1 MNPDIYNDETLS
13 SLVCFPTA
21 ARAVVASAD
30 PEGPEWWVQLQQVQ
44 QRVHLLEEP
53 TELARLDEQHELM
66 ASQLRV
72 RSLLHSR
79 SGPRTPHSVLSTVSQ
94 GHPVEEFPT
103 EAVDEQHVQAMVEQ
117 VAGSAA
123 AASERV
129 ASLEKLLLGPF
140 KQLAAAAAAAAA
152 APAETPSRREAANQ
166 DVADQPQ
173 FVEALGKACGR
184 VTSLLAAKEQ
194 LLHAQLAS
202 ERVGA
207 MLRRRESDG
216 LGRCKW
222 PSS

>member
-1 MNPDIYNDETLS
+1 M
-13 SLVCFPTA
+13 
-21 ARAVVASAD
+21 
-30 PEGPEWWVQLQQVQ
+30 
-44 QRVHLLEEP
+44 
-53 TELARLDEQHELM
+53 
-66 ASQLRV
+66 
-72 RSLLHSR
+72 
-79 SGPRTPHSVLSTVSQ
+79 
-94 GHPVEEFPT
+94 
-103 EAVDEQHVQAMVEQ
+103 
-117 VAGSAA
+117 AGSAA